1 MGYDSEE
8 NIGVD
13 KCALSEFFTCL
24 KGQLQLVTGLIEMP
38 SELTLADVRR
48 PNMVLGDPGIGKTC
62 GIISIIDELN
72 AQLPT
77 DKKLGFKKI
86 LLGQTVVGS
95 LSGIPVINNQTGEV
109 KRVQAPDL
117 PVAERDG
124 EYGVLFLDEIT
135 TADEAQVQPA
145 LGLCD
150 DTRNI
155 GTYQLPEHWVVVAAG
170 NGPSCANFLEL
181 HDMTLSRF
189 VAFDVRYDYQKDWR
203 PWAHAHGIN
212 ELIIAFLNFK
222 PEYIVHVVTSEED
235 KSGKQFAC
243 PRTWTRL
250 STELKMRELQGRRV
264 SQNELQGFA
273 SRIIGT
279 DAAREFAA
287 FSMFNKTLKVDHDDI
302 LSGKVRKAEVTLQLE
317 EFHIIIQQISKRLI
331 KLSESTDPN
340 DAKSVDH
347 AYEVIGNAMRWI
359 ISTKDIMLDRTFNA
373 ISEINTEVADVG
385 NVLADFERFSEY
397 CPEWVDF
404 LDEYSAA
411 LTDTENSIANIY

>member
-13 KCALSEFFTCL
+13 KCDLSEFFTCL
-24 KGQLQLVTGLIEMP
+24 KGQLQLVTGLVDMP
-38 SELTLADVRR
+38 KELTLADVRR

-62 GIISIIDELN
+62 GIVSIIDELN
-72 AQLPT
+72 AKLPA
-77 DKKLGFKKI
+77 DKQLGFKKI

-95 LSGIPVINNQTGEV
+95 LSGIPVINNQTSEV

-189 VAFDVRYDYQKDWR
+189 VAFDVRYNYQKDWR

-222 PEYIVHVVTSEED
+222 PEYIVRVVTSEED

-250 STELKMRELQGRRV
+250 STELKMREVQGRKV
-264 SQNELQGFA
+264 SQNELQSFA

-279 DAAREFAA
+279 EAAREFAA
-287 FSMFNKTLKVDHDDI
+287 FSMFNKTLSVNPDDI
-302 LSGKVRKAEVTLQLE
+302 MSGKVKKADSSMQLE
-317 EFHIIIQQISKRLI
+317 EFHILIQQISKRLI
-331 KLSESTDPN
+331 KLSESTDASDPK
-340 DAKSVDH
+340 AIDH
-347 AYEVIGNAMRWI
+347 AYDTIANAMRWV

-373 ISEINTEVADVG
+373 IAEINHEVADIG
-385 NVLADFERFSEY
+385 DVLADFDKFGEY

-404 LDEYSAA
+404 LDEYSDNIIDGG
-411 LTDTENSIANIY
+411 LENLYE